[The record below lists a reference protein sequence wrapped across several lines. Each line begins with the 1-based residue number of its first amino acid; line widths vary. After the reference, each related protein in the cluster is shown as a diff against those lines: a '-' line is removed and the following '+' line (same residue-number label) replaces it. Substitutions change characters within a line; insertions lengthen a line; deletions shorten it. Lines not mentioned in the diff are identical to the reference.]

1 MSFLGFLFVKS
12 CFDLLLPTGRCVSCD
27 VVQAVVCADDY
38 IQLFTA
44 EDSLRASRSVEES
57 LMNTLQRTIEGYEVC
72 VFFRSVVLVSD

>member
-1 MSFLGFLFVKS
+1 MML
-12 CFDLLLPTGRCVSCD
+12 
-27 VVQAVVCADDY
+27 AVVCADDY